1 MKKLIYAIVVVFF
14 ATTIIT
20 PFAQAYTQT
29 PVEIA
34 QEYGY
39 GVDERYQ
46 PEGLVSISHT
56 GQVLYDY
63 EGHQQWNPA
72 SMTKLMTM
80 YLTLKTV
87 KEGKLSLTD
96 TVKITDEHYRMS
108 TLPELSNTKLYPGET
123 YTIAELLQIT
133 VSASSNAASLILANE
148 VSKNT
153 SDFVDLMNS
162 TAKNLGMTDTHYV
175 NPTGA
180 ENYLLQ
186 EYAPERYQ
194 SETSTVTSAHDY
206 AILAQHVVADTPD
219 ILAFTKQVAPTQH
232 AVTYYT
238 FNHLLEGANMSVPGT
253 DGLKTGS
260 SDVADYNSTVT
271 TKRGNFRIYS
281 VILGAG
287 DYVNLG
293 GEKQRDMMSASTINA
308 MFDQYEYRKILS
320 KGYHKI
326 NGTQYYVTEDF
337 YDVVPRDMKAPYQF
351 VVDDGKVHIDYQR
364 EFISKAYG
372 PPTVKVERPFIHG
385 SKSVVKSSWD
395 AHPVLTTIGLF
406 FLVMFFS
413 IIIYYI
419 LLRFRKH

>member
-20 PFAQAYTQT
+20 PFTKAYTLT
-29 PVEIA
+29 PVEMA
-34 QEYGY
+34 QQAGY

-56 GQVLYDY
+56 GQVLYSYDA
-63 EGHQQWNPA
+63 HQQWNPA

-80 YLTLKTV
+80 YLTLKAV
-87 KEGKLSLTD
+87 NEGKLSLTD

-133 VSASSNAASLILANE
+133 VSASSNAASIILANE

-153 SDFVDLMNS
+153 SDFVDLMNQ
-162 TAKNLGMTDTHYV
+162 TAKDLGMNDTHYV

-180 ENYLLQ
+180 ENDLLQ
-186 EYAPERYQ
+186 DFAPERYKN
-194 SETSTVTSAHDY
+194 EGSTVTSAHDY
-206 AILAQHVVADTPD
+206 AILAQHTVADTPD
-219 ILAFTKQVAPTQH
+219 ILQFTKDVAPTQH
-232 AVTYYT
+232 GVTYYT
-238 FNHLLEGANMSVPGT
+238 FNNLLEGADMSVPGT

-271 TKRGNFRIYS
+271 TERDNFRIYS

-293 GEKQRDMMSASTINA
+293 GEKQRDMMSASVINA

-320 KGYHKI
+320 KGYHTI
-326 NGTQYYVTEDF
+326 NGTQYYVLEDL
-337 YDVVPRDMKAPYQF
+337 YDVVPSDMKDTYNF
-351 VVDDGKVHIDYQR
+351 VVKDGKVHIDYQR
-364 EFISKAYG
+364 DFISKAYG
-372 PPTVKVERPFIHG
+372 PPSVKVERPFIHG
-385 SKSVVKSSWD
+385 SKSVVTSSWE

-419 LLRFRKH
+419 LLRFRK